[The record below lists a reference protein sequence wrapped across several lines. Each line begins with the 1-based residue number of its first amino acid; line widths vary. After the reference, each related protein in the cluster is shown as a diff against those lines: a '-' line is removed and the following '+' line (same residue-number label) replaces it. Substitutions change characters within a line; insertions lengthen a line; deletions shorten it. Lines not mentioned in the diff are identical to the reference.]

1 MPTFITAT
9 QAHDWPAL
17 KSVRLQSLRDAPR
30 AFLLTLQDAA
40 QYADLDW
47 QKRAAHQTP
56 PKYFIAQDGT
66 TPVGMCGA
74 ALKEKE
80 VLLVAMWVAP
90 SHRGQGLGKQLIQAV
105 VDYAR
110 SVHADALTLLVAAE
124 NTQARQLYQSA
135 GFAEAAEAME
145 PKPSDPGLNLHCMR
159 LPISQDNSA
168 PCTS

>member
-17 KSVRLQSLRDAPR
+17 KSVRLQSLREAPR

-40 QYADLDW
+40 QYSDLDW
-47 QKRAAHQTP
+47 QMRAAHQTP
-56 PKYFIAQDGT
+56 PKYFIAHDGA

-74 ALKEKE
+74 VLQERE
-80 VLLVAMWVAP
+80 VLVVAMWVAP
-90 SHRGQGLGKQLIQAV
+90 SHRGQGLGKRLIQAV

-110 SVHADALTLLVAAE
+110 SVHADALTLLVAAA

-135 GFAEAAEAME
+135 GFTEAADAME
-145 PKPSDPGLNLHCMR
+145 PNPSDPGLNLHSMR
-159 LPISQDNSA
+159 LSISQDNSA

>member
-1 MPTFITAT
+1 MPTLITAT

-30 AFLLTLQDAA
+30 AFLLTLEDAA
-40 QYADLDW
+40 QYSDLDW

-56 PKYFIAQDGT
+56 PKYFIAQDGI

-74 ALKEKE
+74 VHQEKE
-80 VLLVAMWVAP
+80 VLVVAMWVAP
-90 SHRGQGLGKQLIQAV
+90 SHRGQGLGKRLIQAV

-110 SVHADALTLLVAAE
+110 SVHVDALTLLVAAE
-124 NTQARQLYQSA
+124 NTQARLLYESA
-135 GFAEAAEAME
+135 GFTEVADAME
-145 PKPSDPGLNLHCMR
+145 PNPSDSGLNLHCMR
-159 LPISQDNSA
+159 LAISQDNSA